1 MPNFTRLLFLKMDD
15 AKKRVAIKLQAAKN
29 KGADTDPMG
38 TSSSKSS
45 IKRRMPSKGD
55 RAPKKPKVSLEHVV
69 GLMAEGAKTIT
80 PAKHEA
86 GKGLMVVPPGSQKK
100 PPSYSAK
107 ILNMP

>member
-1 MPNFTRLLFLKMDD
+1 MDD

-55 RAPKKPKVSLEHVV
+55 RAPKKPKVSLEPVV

-86 GKGLMVVPPGSQKK
+86 GKGLMVAPPGSQKK